1 VVRGGASLPCSGENE
16 GPMREGMPASRVRG
30 RRRRVVAVAAGAL
43 LAAVLVAGCSVP
55 RWPVEGPVSS
65 PYGLRRVG
73 FWPTVHKGV
82 DVAVPEGTPVRAM
95 AAGEVI
101 FAGDM
106 GGYGRTVLIR
116 HRGEVVTLYAHLS
129 EVSVRRG
136 ERVGGRQVV
145 GLAGQ
150 TGNARGPH
158 LHFEVRVRGRQLDP
172 VPLLGG
178 PPAH

>member
-1 VVRGGASLPCSGENE
+1 
-16 GPMREGMPASRVRG
+16 MRREVDTAMRRG
-30 RRRRVVAVAAGAL
+30 RPGAGEVAGWRRRGVRLAV
-43 LAAVLVAGCSVP
+43 AVLVAVVAAAPLGGCSIP
-55 RWPVEGPVSS
+55 RWPVDGPVSS
-65 PYGLRRVG
+65 PFGLRRVG

-95 AAGEVI
+95 AAGEVV
-101 FAGDM
+101 FAGDL

-129 EVSVRRG
+129 EISVRRG

-178 PPAH
+178 PPGR